1 MQKMIQVELTQAATH
16 WMNAYFD
23 DCIASWQ
30 GRQEGVKVGE
40 NSASEDMLEAWAL
53 ADARGSAGE
62 MPDVKWIKHVGKKD
76 IYEAT
81 EEAVEAMINELKYW
95 EGYCADLSWAGDATP
110 LQASA
115 WSRSCKAGHKKMQ
128 AVLDQHRQDFFN
140 GETSRTFEDAEYAFR
155 KARYELLNE

>member
-1 MQKMIQVELTQAATH
+1 MIQVELTQAATR
-16 WMNAYFD
+16 WMDAYFE
-23 DCIASWQ
+23 DCIARFQSRQQ
-30 GRQEGVKVGE
+30 GLKV
-40 NSASEDMLEAWAL
+40 SKDSPDEDMLEAWAL

-110 LQASA
+110 LEASS
-115 WSRSCKAGHKKMQ
+115 WSRSCRSGHEKMQ
-128 AVLDQHRQDFFN
+128 AALDQYRQEQIDYARALSARMN
-140 GETSRTFEDAEYAFR
+140 GYGAKLYRQ
-155 KARYELLNE
+155 LLNN